1 MSKKLFSFLGD
12 YGSKKYK
19 VKYPI
24 HSIGQLK
31 LLKSNLGILC
41 CGPSTKGESQD
52 SIKFLNLMS
61 FI

>member
-1 MSKKLFSFLGD
+1 MSKKLFSFLEA

-31 LLKSNLGILC
+31 LLKSNL
-41 CGPSTKGESQD
+41 
-52 SIKFLNLMS
+52 
-61 FI
+61 